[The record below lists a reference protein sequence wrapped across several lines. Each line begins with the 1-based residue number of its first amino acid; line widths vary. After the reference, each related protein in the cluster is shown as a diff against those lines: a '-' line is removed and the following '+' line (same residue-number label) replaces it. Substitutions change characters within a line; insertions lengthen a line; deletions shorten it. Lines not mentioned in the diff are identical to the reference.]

1 MCACVCVR
9 TQEAPEAALLDRLL
23 LHEAGVCVCVCARAR
38 EAPEAALPDKLLLHE
53 AGECVCVWVCV
64 CVCVD
69 SGPNTW
75 QILPEEA
82 RVFCFSRGLPGDLAE
97 LLRLW

>member
-1 MCACVCVR
+1 MCVR
-9 TQEAPEAALLDRLL
+9 AW
-23 LHEAGVCVCVCARAR
+23 

-53 AGECVCVWVCV
+53 AGACVCVCVCARRRHPRLPSLTSCFSTRRERV

-97 LLRLW
+97 LLRQW

>member
-1 MCACVCVR
+1 MCVCAHR
-9 TQEAPEAALLDRLL
+9 RHPRLPSL
-23 LHEAGVCVCVCARAR
+23 TSCFSTRRERVCVC
-38 EAPEAALPDKLLLHE
+38 
-53 AGECVCVWVCV
+53 VCV